1 MQLRPRNRF
10 AAALLAVVAY
20 GLVISATGVAADLPR
35 LTVEEFR
42 LPNGML
48 FLMVRR
54 PAMPQVACRL
64 AIRAGSALEQTGKTG
79 IAHMLE
85 HMLFKGTRNFGTL
98 DPDRDRE
105 LQAQIESTY
114 QKIQRERSKRQPD
127 QERIA
132 AGLSEMATLRRQVKE
147 IFVPQ
152 AFSSQL
158 NRNGA
163 VGVNAFTSRDQTQY
177 MASVPSDMLEQW
189 FSIVSEQVFEPSWRE
204 FYVEKEVVQ
213 REWAFR
219 YVNSPSGAAWLDLN
233 ATAYTAHPYRNP
245 VIGWP
250 SDMQRFSTSD
260 AAAFHARYYTPTNA
274 VCVLVGDVDT
284 QQVKEWARRYFGRYP
299 AGPPAPEAVTNE
311 PEQAGPRQNIR
322 YLKGART
329 PLVYL
334 GFHGPKMGTD
344 DFYALDALTM
354 ILSYGRSARLTQ
366 RLVNQGRA
374 VSAWAHNPDNRYAGL
389 ILVGGSPVDL
399 PGLTPKDDPD
409 ASRSDWRSRYLDACR
424 QLEADLLEEIGVLKQ
439 EPVADR
445 DLKRILKMNQRDFI
459 DRMRSNESLAGTLAT
474 LEVQVGWD
482 YLNRYLAAM
491 ANVTAADI
499 QRVARRYFV
508 PENRSSIYVIPG
520 GRPDKPPESYRE
532 IRSVGTSAAG
542 ERTEPVDF
550 ANRSRYPTPDNWR
563 HPLSFD
569 RQPEKISYP
578 PPQRLSIGQT
588 EVFFIPDRQLPLV
601 DLALIIRTG
610 RVDLRP
616 DQAGLAQLLESVL
629 IAGGTISKSPEALAM
644 ALDESAVRLSVTIGE
659 ESAAVRLS
667 VLKSDWEKGLA
678 LLREILLEPAF
689 DPEVLNAARGQ
700 LVAGLKRQGEDA
712 RAVAFREAKRW
723 HFKNHPY
730 GRDPLEAVDIIP
742 TLAVEDL
749 TQFLRRHFVPA
760 NMVIAASGDIG
771 QDKLVAGLTAFL
783 GALPQESPP
792 VRRLKDPTA
801 TPPVL
806 ALLDKPGQ
814 VQAQIALMLP
824 GIQRSHPQFWD
835 LSFLSQIF
843 GGSDSLLY
851 TRLRSDLGARL
862 FGQFPSVLYVAG
874 RFSARVCGV

>member
-299 AGPPAPEAVTNE
+299 AGPPAP
-311 PEQAGPRQNIR
+311 R
-322 YLKGART
+322 
-329 PLVYL
+329 
-334 GFHGPKMGTD
+334 
-344 DFYALDALTM
+344 
-354 ILSYGRSARLTQ
+354 
-366 RLVNQGRA
+366 
-374 VSAWAHNPDNRYAGL
+374 
-389 ILVGGSPVDL
+389 GGH
-399 PGLTPKDDPD
+399 
-409 ASRSDWRSRYLDACR
+409 
-424 QLEADLLEEIGVLKQ
+424 Q
-439 EPVADR
+439 
-445 DLKRILKMNQRDFI
+445 
-459 DRMRSNESLAGTLAT
+459 
-474 LEVQVGWD
+474 
-482 YLNRYLAAM
+482 
-491 ANVTAADI
+491 
-499 QRVARRYFV
+499 
-508 PENRSSIYVIPG
+508 
-520 GRPDKPPESYRE
+520 
-532 IRSVGTSAAG
+532 
-542 ERTEPVDF
+542 
-550 ANRSRYPTPDNWR
+550 
-563 HPLSFD
+563 
-569 RQPEKISYP
+569 
-578 PPQRLSIGQT
+578 
-588 EVFFIPDRQLPLV
+588 
-601 DLALIIRTG
+601 
-610 RVDLRP
+610 
-616 DQAGLAQLLESVL
+616 
-629 IAGGTISKSPEALAM
+629 
-644 ALDESAVRLSVTIGE
+644 
-659 ESAAVRLS
+659 
-667 VLKSDWEKGLA
+667 
-678 LLREILLEPAF
+678 
-689 DPEVLNAARGQ
+689 
-700 LVAGLKRQGEDA
+700 
-712 RAVAFREAKRW
+712 
-723 HFKNHPY
+723 
-730 GRDPLEAVDIIP
+730 
-742 TLAVEDL
+742 
-749 TQFLRRHFVPA
+749 
-760 NMVIAASGDIG
+760 
-771 QDKLVAGLTAFL
+771 
-783 GALPQESPP
+783 
-792 VRRLKDPTA
+792 
-801 TPPVL
+801 
-806 ALLDKPGQ
+806 
-814 VQAQIALMLP
+814 
-824 GIQRSHPQFWD
+824 
-835 LSFLSQIF
+835 
-843 GGSDSLLY
+843 
-851 TRLRSDLGARL
+851 
-862 FGQFPSVLYVAG
+862 
-874 RFSARVCGV
+874 